1 MARVH
6 AHRKGKSHSTRPIQV
21 NATWVRLSKEEIVNL
36 IVKMAKD
43 GLKPSEIGIRLRDEY
58 SIPLVK
64 KILGKSITKILE
76 ENGIKGMPEDLN
88 NLLAK
93 AVRLQKHL
101 SIHKSDSN
109 NIRSLELIEAK
120 IHRLA
125 KYYKREGK
133 IPQEWKYKTVIAQLE

>member
-1 MARVH
+1 MARIH

-21 NATWVRLSKEEIVNL
+21 NAQWINLSKDEIVNI
-36 IVKMAKD
+36 IVSMARD
-43 GLKPSEIGIRLRDEY
+43 GLKPSEIGLRLKDEY
-58 SIPLVK
+58 GIPSTKHV
-64 KILGKSITKILE
+64 IGMSITEVLDKH
-76 ENGIKGMPEDLN
+76 GIKALPEDLS
-88 NLLAK
+88 NLLDR

-101 SIHKSDSN
+101 SVHRSDSN

-133 IPQEWKYKTVIAQLE
+133 IPQDWKYKAVIASIE